1 MKSKAELRREIKQ
14 NRKSLD
20 IENLSVKAVDIIR
33 EFTIYKTSD
42 NVMLYYPMQYELNLL
57 ELTND
62 CKQFF
67 YPKTNEF
74 DILVCP
80 AGNSFQKSKYNIYE
94 PCTKPIDPN
103 IIDLIIVPALAADEN
118 NYRLGYG
125 GGFYDRF
132 LAKYPNITTLSV
144 IPKQFKYKTLPQE
157 TFDLPV
163 KYVIFV

>member
-67 YPKTNEF
+67 YS
-74 DILVCP
+74 C
-80 AGNSFQKSKYNIYE
+80 G
-94 PCTKPIDPN
+94 
-103 IIDLIIVPALAADEN
+103 
-118 NYRLGYG
+118 
-125 GGFYDRF
+125 
-132 LAKYPNITTLSV
+132 TTV
-144 IPKQFKYKTLPQE
+144 AQF
-157 TFDLPV
+157 
-163 KYVIFV
+163 